1 MVDVTPLEQRVLVC
15 TPYGK
20 DAILTASLLSQAG
33 MCCTVCEG
41 MATVW
46 DELARGAGALL
57 TVEEALTPDVVTT
70 MQDWLGRQSAWSDLP
85 ILVLTRMGERSAW
98 AAAAYEKLGNLTLIE
113 RPVRPHS
120 LVSATRSA
128 LRARQR
134 QYEIRQADQRKD
146 EFLAMLA
153 HELRNPLSPIS
164 AAAALLGIAAD
175 DPVKVRAASAIITR
189 QVGQMT
195 HLINDL
201 LDVARVT
208 RGLIVLEHVPLD
220 LRDVVTEALE
230 QAAPLVKSRRHRLD
244 ARLPTTP
251 VPVTGDLHR
260 LIQVVSNLLGNAAKY
275 TPEGGAIDVDLA
287 VQGEQVVLRVADNG
301 IGIAAGMIDHV
312 FELFSQ
318 AERTPDRSQGGLGLG
333 LALVQSLA
341 ESHGG
346 SVTVT
351 SPGAGRG
358 SVFTLTLPRRE
369 TPAPCPAPE
378 DCAPRVQAANAAP
391 LRMLVVDD
399 NADAAD
405 ALKFVLGTAGHA
417 VTVAHSPAE
426 ALAAHA
432 RYDAC
437 LLDIGLPGIDGYE
450 LARQLRRR
458 PELAGSCFIAVTG
471 YGTAGD
477 RQRSLAAGFD
487 AHLVKPVDVAE
498 LDALLARLPGA
509 PRRTGRAGLVKAGAP
524 PARPQAAPS

>member
-20 DAILTASLLSQAG
+20 DASLTAQLLSQAG
-33 MCCTVCEG
+33 MACTVCDG
-41 MATVW
+41 MAAVW
-46 DELARGAGALL
+46 DALAQGAGALL
-57 TVEEALTPDVVTT
+57 TVEEVLAPDVVTAL
-70 MQDWLGRQSAWSDLP
+70 QAWLGRQSAWSDLP

-98 AAAAYEKLGNLTLIE
+98 AVDAYERLGNLTLIE
-113 RPVRPHS
+113 RPVRPQS

-175 DPVKVRAASAIITR
+175 DPAKVRAASAIITR

-220 LRDVVTEALE
+220 LRDIVTEALE
-230 QAAPLVKSRRHRLD
+230 QAAPLVASRHHRLD
-244 ARLPTTP
+244 VRLPSTP
-251 VPVTGDLHR
+251 APVTGDVHR
-260 LIQVVSNLLGNAAKY
+260 LIQVVSNLLSNAAKY
-275 TPEGGAIDVDLA
+275 TPEGGAIDVALA
-287 VQGEQVVLRVADNG
+287 VQGEQVVLQVADNG
-301 IGIAAGMIDHV
+301 IGIAPGMIDHV

-346 SVTVT
+346 GIAVS

-369 TPAPCPAPE
+369 AAAPCHAHE
-378 DCAPRVQAANAAP
+378 DCAPRKPAAANIAP
-391 LRMLVVDD
+391 LRVLVVDD
-399 NADAAD
+399 NVDAAD
-405 ALKFVLGTAGHA
+405 ALSLVLGTAGHA
-417 VTVAHSPAE
+417 VTVAHSPAQ

-471 YGTAGD
+471 YGMAND
-477 RQRSLAAGFD
+477 RQCALAAGFD
-487 AHLVKPVDVAE
+487 GYLVKPVDVAE
-498 LDALLARLPGA
+498 LDALLARLPR
-509 PRRTGRAGLVKAGAP
+509 PRRAGRAGEVKAVAP

>member
-20 DAILTASLLSQAG
+20 DASLTASLLSQAG
-33 MCCTVCEG
+33 MCCTVCDG
-41 MATVW
+41 MAAVW
-46 DELARGAGALL
+46 EELARGAGMLL
-57 TVEEALTPDVVTT
+57 TVEEVMMPDVVTAL
-70 MQDWLGRQSAWSDLP
+70 QAWLGRQSAWSDLP
-85 ILVLTRMGERSAW
+85 ILVLTRMGGRSAW
-98 AAAAYEKLGNLTLIE
+98 AVDAYERLGNLTLIE
-113 RPVRPHS
+113 RPVRPQS
-120 LVSATRSA
+120 LVSAARSA

-134 QYEIRQADQRKD
+134 QYEIRQADRRKD

-164 AAAALLGIAAD
+164 AAAFLLGIAAA
-175 DPVKVRAASAIITR
+175 DPAKVRAASAIITR

-220 LRDVVTEALE
+220 LRDIVTEALE
-230 QAAPLVKSRRHRLD
+230 QTAPLVKSRHHRLD
-244 ARLPTTP
+244 VRLPATP
-251 VPVTGDLHR
+251 APVTGDLHR
-260 LIQVVSNLLGNAAKY
+260 LIQVVSNLLSNAAKY
-275 TPEGGAIDVDLA
+275 TPEGGTIDVVLA
-287 VQGEQVVLRVADNG
+287 VQGEHVVLRVADNG

-346 SVTVT
+346 SITAS

-358 SVFTLTLPRRE
+358 SVFTLTLPCRE
-369 TPAPCPAPE
+369 TPVPCQAGQE
-378 DCAPRVQAANAAP
+378 ENAPRTPAANVAP

-399 NADAAD
+399 NVDAAD
-405 ALKFVLGTAGHA
+405 ALDLVLSTAGHA

-471 YGTAGD
+471 YGMAGD

-498 LDALLARLPGA
+498 LDALLARLPGR
-509 PRRTGRAGLVKAGAP
+509 PRRGGQLKAGAP